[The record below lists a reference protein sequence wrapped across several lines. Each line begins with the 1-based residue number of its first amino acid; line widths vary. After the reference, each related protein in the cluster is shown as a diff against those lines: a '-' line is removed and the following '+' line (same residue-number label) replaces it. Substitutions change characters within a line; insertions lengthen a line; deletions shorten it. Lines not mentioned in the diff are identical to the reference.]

1 MRKFLLSSLA
11 LSAALLFAVDARA
24 QQAAPPAPLP
34 PVGAPITLEQAKKA
48 VAAAEVES
56 RKNNWNMAIAV
67 VDPSGSL
74 VHFIKMD
81 GTQYGSI
88 NVALDKAT
96 SAALYRRPTTAFE
109 AALKAGNTFVL
120 QLRGSNAVPGGIP
133 IIIDGKVVG
142 GIGTSGATGAQDAQ
156 VSEAG
161 LAALK

>member
-1 MRKFLLSSLA
+1 M
-11 LSAALLFAVDARA
+11 
-24 QQAAPPAPLP
+24 
-34 PVGAPITLEQAKKA
+34 A
-48 VAAAEVES
+48 VA
-56 RKNNWNMAIAV
+56 I

-74 VHFIKMD
+74 VYFFKMD

-96 SAALYRRPTTAFE
+96 SAALYRRPATAFD
-109 AALKAGNTFVL
+109 AALKAGTMFVL
-120 QLRGSNAVPGGIP
+120 QLKGSNAVPGGIP

-156 VSEAG
+156 VSEAA